1 MRLSYIFTSIILV
14 LRCIALVILAP
25 IAVALYYHDYTSVL
39 PFITASLI
47 SLVLSFVLDIFFRK
61 KSESFESLNDIK
73 KGEALCVVT
82 LSWVLFGIIA
92 MIPYI
97 YFGLSPLNALFES
110 VSGITTTGA
119 TILTKFDY
127 PKAMFFWRSMSQWLG
142 GMGIIVLFI
151 AILPQFAVA
160 GRQMFF
166 AEAPGPT
173 EDKITPRI
181 RHTASAVW
189 TIYIIVTAL
198 EILFLKLAGMP
209 LFDAFCNSFSTLAG
223 GGFSPNPT
231 SIMGYHSN
239 LICWIMNVFMIIAG
253 ANFAIIY
260 KSYLAKSPLLLFK
273 DEEFR
278 VYLYIIIVFSF
289 LIALV
294 LYFQNAYHIFDAITA
309 SVFQVVTVMITAGF
323 ASVDFAQWTLPA
335 KMLLFVLFFCGACA
349 GSAGGGMK
357 VVRWIFLFKYL
368 RREIAKI
375 LHPNAVYP
383 IKINKNILPPEV
395 IQQILAFILFYF
407 LIFGISAFIISILEN
422 STMIG
427 VTGSITTLGN
437 IGPGFGIIGP
447 MGSFDILHPLSKI
460 ICIFNML
467 VGRLEL
473 IPFLAMLHPD
483 FWNIK

>member
-1 MRLSYIFTSIILV
+1 MRLTYIFTSMVLV
-14 LRCIALVILAP
+14 FRCIALVILAP
-25 IAVALYYHDYTSVL
+25 VSVALYYQDWNSASPFVL
-39 PFITASLI
+39 ASILC
-47 SLVLSFVLDIFFRK
+47 VFLSFLFRR
-61 KSESFESLNDIK
+61 KSDSFDSLNDIK
-73 KGEALCVVT
+73 KSEALCVVA
-82 LSWVLFGIIA
+82 LSWISFSIIGII
-92 MIPYI
+92 PYL
-97 YFGLSPLNALFES
+97 YFGLGPLNSLFES

-119 TILTKFDY
+119 TILTSFDY

-151 AILPQFAVA
+151 AVLPQFAVA

-189 TIYIIVTAL
+189 TIYFLVTLIEIIL
-198 EILFLKLAGMP
+198 LKIAGMP

-223 GGFSPNPT
+223 GGFSPNPM

-239 LICWIMNVFMIIAG
+239 VINWIMIFFMFIAG
-253 ANFAIIY
+253 VNFALIY
-260 KSYLAKSPLLLFK
+260 KVYLNKKPSLLFK

-278 VYLYIIIVFSF
+278 TYASIIIVFSV
-289 LIALV
+289 IISV
-294 LYFQNAYHIFDAITA
+294 LLYLNNSYQILDAITA
-309 SVFQVVTVMITAGF
+309 GFFQTTSIIITAGF
-323 ASVDFAQWTLPA
+323 ASVDFEQWHLTAQ
-335 KMLLFVLFFCGACA
+335 MFLFCLFFIGACA

-357 VVRWIFLFKYL
+357 VVRWLFLFKYL

-383 IKINKNILPPEV
+383 LKINKVIVPPEV
-395 IQQILAFILFYF
+395 IQQIIGFIFFYF
-407 LIFGISAFIISILEN
+407 LIFGITAFLIAIFENNTILGA
-422 STMIG
+422 TC
-427 VTGSITTLGN
+427 SITTLGN
-437 IGPGFGIIGP
+437 VGPAFGIIGP
-447 MGSFDILHPLSKI
+447 MGTFDVLHPVSKLL
-460 ICIFNML
+460 CVFNML

-473 IPFLAMLHPD
+473 IPFLAMFHPD

>member
-1 MRLSYIFTSIILV
+1 MRLTYIFTALELV
-14 LRCIALVILAP
+14 LRSIALVILTP
-25 IAVALYYHDYTSVL
+25 SLVAAYYHDWNAAV
-39 PFITASLI
+39 PFIIASI
-47 SLVLSFVLDIFFRK
+47 VSLCLSFIFRK
-61 KSESFESLNDIK
+61 KSDTFESLNDIK
-73 KGEALCVVT
+73 KSEALCVVA
-82 LSWVLFGIIA
+82 LSWIVFCIIGT
-92 MIPYI
+92 IPYL
-97 YFGLSPLNALFES
+97 YFGLSPINSLFES

-119 TILTKFDY
+119 TILTTFSY

-151 AILPQFAVA
+151 AVLPQFAVA

-189 TIYIIVTAL
+189 TIYLIVTL
-198 EILFLKLAGMP
+198 IEIILLRIAGMP

-223 GGFSPNPT
+223 GGFSPNPL

-239 LICWIMNVFMIIAG
+239 LICWIMIFFMFIAG
-253 ANFAIIY
+253 VNFALIY
-260 KSYLAKSPLLLFK
+260 KVYLNKKPSLLFK

-278 VYLYIIIVFSF
+278 TYAGIILVFS
-289 LIALV
+289 LAIALI
-294 LYFQNAYHIFDAITA
+294 LYFNETLHIFDAITTA
-309 SVFQVVTVMITAGF
+309 VFQVISIIITAGF
-323 ASVDFAQWTLPA
+323 ASVDFEQWHLTA
-335 KMLLFVLFFCGACA
+335 KIFLFALFFCGACA
-349 GSAGGGMK
+349 GSAGGGLK
-357 VVRWIFLFKYL
+357 VVRLLFLFKYL

-383 IKINKNILPPEV
+383 VKINKTIIPPEV
-395 IQQILAFILFYF
+395 IQQIIAFIFFYF
-407 LIFGISAFIISILEN
+407 LIFAVSAFLIAIIEN
-422 STMIG
+422 SSTLGI
-427 VTGSITTLGN
+427 TGSITTLGN
-437 IGPGFGIIGP
+437 VGPAFGIIGP
-447 MGSFDILHPLSKI
+447 MGTFDVLHPVSKI

-473 IPFLAMLHPD
+473 IPFLAMLHID

>member
-1 MRLSYIFTSIILV
+1 MRLSY
-14 LRCIALVILAP
+14 LA
-25 IAVALYYHDYTSVL
+25 YS
-39 PFITASLI
+39 FSLTI
-47 SLVLSFVLDIFFRK
+47 MYFSFVLLLPIPVAISFHEMQSVFPFLITAAFALMISVTIRK
-61 KSESFESLNDIK
+61 LVSGVSKIKSINDIK
-73 KGEALCVVT
+73 KSEGLCVVT
-82 LSWVLFGIIA
+82 FSWIFASILAAIPYLFFGIKPI
-92 MIPYI
+92 
-97 YFGLSPLNALFES
+97 NALFEAT
-110 VSGITTTGA
+110 SGITATGS
-119 TILTKFDY
+119 TVFQHFNY
-127 PKAMFFWRSMSQWLG
+127 PHALFFWRSFTQWLG

-151 AILPQFAVA
+151 AVLPQFAVA

-189 TIYIIVTAL
+189 TIYIIVTAI
-198 EILFLKLAGMP
+198 EIFLLKLAGMP

-223 GGFSPNPT
+223 GGFSPNPQ

-239 LICWIMNVFMIIAG
+239 LICWIMNIFMIIAG

-260 KSYLAKSPLLLFK
+260 KSYLCKSPLMLFK

-278 VYLYIIIVFSF
+278 VYMYIIFVFSF

-309 SVFQVVTVMITAGF
+309 AVFQVVTVIITAGF

-335 KMLLFVLFFCGACA
+335 KMLLFCLFFCGACA

-383 IKINKNILPPEV
+383 IKINKTILPPEV

-407 LIFGISAFIISILEN
+407 LIFGISAFLISILEN

-427 VTGSITTLGN
+427 VTGSITSLGN
-437 IGPGFGIIGP
+437 VGPGFGVIGP
-447 MGSFDILHPLSKI
+447 MGSFDILHPVSKA
-460 ICIFNML
+460 ICIFDML

>member
-1 MRLSYIFTSIILV
+1 MRLAYIFTALGLI

-25 IAVALYYHDYTSVL
+25 VAVALYYHDLNSVL
-39 PFITASLI
+39 PFVLASFLSI
-47 SLVLSFVLDIFFRK
+47 ILSFVVRK
-61 KSESFESLNDIK
+61 KSDTFESLNDIK
-73 KGEALCVVT
+73 KSEALCVVAI
-82 LSWVLFGIIA
+82 SWILFSIIG
-92 MIPYI
+92 MIPYLF
-97 YFGLSPLNALFES
+97 YGLSPLNSLFES

-119 TILTKFDY
+119 TILTTFSY
-127 PKAMFFWRSMSQWLG
+127 PKTMFFWRSMSQWLG

-151 AILPQFAVA
+151 AVLPQFAVA

-189 TIYIIVTAL
+189 TIYLIVTL
-198 EILFLKLAGMP
+198 IEIILLKLAGMP

-223 GGFSPNPT
+223 GGFSPNPI

-239 LICWIMNVFMIIAG
+239 LICWIMTFFMFIAG
-253 ANFAIIY
+253 VNFALMY
-260 KSYLAKSPLLLFK
+260 KVYLNKSPSLLFK

-278 VYLYIIIVFSF
+278 TYTGIILFFSVSIAIVLF
-289 LIALV
+289 L
-294 LYFQNAYHIFDAITA
+294 QNSYNCFDALTHGF
-309 SVFQVVTVMITAGF
+309 FQVTSVIITAGF
-323 ASVDFAQWTLPA
+323 ASVDFAQWVLPA
-335 KMLLFVLFFCGACA
+335 KMFLFVLLFCGACA

-357 VVRWIFLFKYL
+357 VVRWLFLVKYL
-368 RREIAKI
+368 KREIAKI

-383 IKINKNILPPEV
+383 LKINKNIVPNEI

-407 LIFGISAFIISILEN
+407 LIFGLSAFIISILEN
-422 STMIG
+422 NTLIG

-437 IGPGFGIIGP
+437 VGPGFGVIGP
-447 MGSFDILHPLSKI
+447 MGTFDILHPVSKCL
-460 ICIFNML
+460 CIFNML

>member
-1 MRLSYIFTSIILV
+1 MRLTYIFTSLALV

-25 IAVALYYHDYTSVL
+25 AAVAVYYKDWHSII
-39 PFITASLI
+39 PFVGASL
-47 SLVLSFVLDIFFRK
+47 LSFVLSFLFTK
-61 KSESFESLNDIK
+61 KSDTFESLNDIK
-73 KGEALCVVT
+73 KSEALCVVT
-82 LSWVLFGIIA
+82 LSWLSFSIIG
-92 MIPYI
+92 MLPYI
-97 YFGLSPLNALFES
+97 YFGLSPLNSLFES

-119 TILTKFDY
+119 TILTSFDY

-189 TIYIIVTAL
+189 TIYLLVTLMEIIL
-198 EILFLKLAGMP
+198 LRLAGMP

-223 GGFSPNPT
+223 GGLSPNPL
-231 SIMGYHSN
+231 SIMGYGSN
-239 LICWIMNVFMIIAG
+239 LINWIMIFFMFIAG
-253 ANFAIIY
+253 VNFALIY
-260 KSYLAKSPLLLFK
+260 KVYLNKKPSLLFQ

-278 VYLYIIIVFSF
+278 TYTGIIFVFSL
-289 LIALV
+289 LIAGA
-294 LYFQNAYHIFDAITA
+294 LYLNNTYNIFEAIT
-309 SVFQVVTVMITAGF
+309 SGFFQTTSIIITAGF
-323 ASVDFAQWTLPA
+323 ASVDFQQWHLSA
-335 KMLLFVLFFCGACA
+335 ELLLFCLFFIGACA

-357 VVRWIFLFKYL
+357 VVRWLFLFKYL
-368 RREIAKI
+368 RRELAKI

-383 IKINKNILPPEV
+383 IKINKTIVPVEV
-395 IQQILAFILFYF
+395 IQQIIAFILFYF
-407 LIFGISAFIISILEN
+407 LIFGISAFFIAILEN
-422 STMIG
+422 NTLLG
-427 VTGSITTLGN
+427 VTGSIATLGN
-437 IGPGFGIIGP
+437 VGPAFGALGP
-447 MGSFDILHPLSKI
+447 MGSFDVLHPFSKI

-467 VGRLEL
+467 IGRLEL

>member
-1 MRLSYIFTSIILV
+1 MRLVYIYTALGLI
-14 LRCIALVILAP
+14 LRCISFVILAP
-25 IAVALYYHDYTSVL
+25 VIVALYYKDFHSVI
-39 PFITASLI
+39 PFVLASFICLA
-47 SLVLSFVLDIFFRK
+47 LSFIIRK
-61 KSESFESLNDIK
+61 KSDTFESLNDIK
-73 KGEALCVVT
+73 KSEALCVVA
-82 LSWVLFGIIA
+82 LSWIMFSLVG
-92 MIPYI
+92 MIPYLF
-97 YFGLSPLNALFES
+97 YGLSPLNSLFES

-119 TILTKFDY
+119 TILTNYSY
-127 PKAMFFWRSMSQWLG
+127 PKTMFFWRSMSQWLG

-151 AILPQFAVA
+151 AVLPQFAVA

-189 TIYIIVTAL
+189 TIYLILTLL
-198 EILFLKLAGMP
+198 EIILLKLAGMP

-223 GGFSPNPT
+223 GGFSPNAI

-239 LICWIMNVFMIIAG
+239 LICWIMICFLFIAG
-253 ANFAIIY
+253 VNFALLCKVFLN
-260 KSYLAKSPLLLFK
+260 KSLLVLLK
-273 DEEFR
+273 DEEFK
-278 VYLYIIIVFSF
+278 VYTGITILFS
-289 LIALV
+289 LAIALV
-294 LYFQNAYHIFDAITA
+294 LYLQNSYGAFDAITSA
-309 SVFQVVTVMITAGF
+309 FFQVTSVVITAGF
-323 ASVDFAQWTLPA
+323 ASVDFAQWVLPA
-335 KMLLFVLFFCGACA
+335 KILLFCLFFCGACA

-357 VVRWIFLFKYL
+357 VVRWVFLFKYL

-383 IKINKNILPPEV
+383 LKINRAIVPPEI

-407 LIFGISAFIISILEN
+407 LIFGLSTLIISIFEN
-422 STMIG
+422 NTIMG
-427 VTGSITTLGN
+427 LTGSITTLGN
-437 IGPGFGIIGP
+437 IGPGFGVIGP
-447 MGSFDILHPLSKI
+447 MGSFDMFHPISKCV
-460 ICIFNML
+460 CIFNML

>member
-1 MRLSYIFTSIILV
+1 MRLTYIFTALRLT
-14 LRCIALVILAP
+14 LRCIALVMLAP
-25 IAVALYYHDYTSVL
+25 IAVALYYHDLNSVTAFL
-39 PFITASLI
+39 TASLVGF
-47 SLVLSFVLDIFFRK
+47 LFSFMLKK
-61 KSESFESLNDIK
+61 KSDTFESLNDIK
-73 KGEALCVVT
+73 KAEALCVVA
-82 LSWVLFGIIA
+82 LSWLIFGVIGA
-92 MIPYI
+92 IPYI
-97 YFGLSPLNALFES
+97 FYGLSPLNSIFES

-119 TILTKFDY
+119 TILTTFTY
-127 PKAMFFWRSMSQWLG
+127 PKTMFFWRSMSQWLG

-181 RHTASAVW
+181 RHTATAVW
-189 TIYIIVTAL
+189 TLYLLITIVEIIC
-198 EILFLKLAGMP
+198 LKIAGMP

-223 GGFSPNPT
+223 GGFSPNPL

-239 LICWIMNVFMIIAG
+239 LICWIMTVFLVIAG
-253 ANFAIIY
+253 MNFALMY
-260 KSYLAKSPLLLFK
+260 KVYLNKKPSFLFK

-278 VYLYIIIVFSF
+278 TYAGIIIIFSL
-289 LIALV
+289 LIAGA
-294 LYFQNAYHIFDAITA
+294 LYLDNSYNIIDALTA
-309 SVFQVVTVMITAGF
+309 GFFQVSSVLITAGF
-323 ASVDFAQWTLPA
+323 ASVDFAQWTLNA
-335 KMLLFVLFFCGACA
+335 KMILFVTFFIGACA
-349 GSAGGGMK
+349 GSAGGGLK
-357 VVRWIFLFKYL
+357 VVRLVFMFKYL

-383 IKINKNILPPEV
+383 IKINKSIMPPEV
-395 IQQILAFILFYF
+395 VQQILAFIFFYY
-407 LIFGISAFIISILEN
+407 LIFVISAFLISIIEG
-422 STMIG
+422 STLIG

-447 MGSFDILHPLSKI
+447 MGTFDILHPATKI

-483 FWNIK
+483 FWNVK